1 MSWLCDLIA
10 QNSPDPRQRI
20 ELSQQFLVQL
30 QVSHLPSDSTLLNDF
45 CDLILQWLSCSNFKV
60 ALNALE
66 ILGVAVDVSGDVL
79 APYLIER
86 TPALVERLG
95 DGKQSV
101 REAAIQLLVLLAN
114 APYSNVQIV
123 FEKVAA
129 GLTHRQ
135 WLVRI
140 GAMQVIKN
148 ILEQN
153 KFYVEIQVNRV
164 VPTLCKLMEDPNNE
178 VREAT
183 ANTLV
188 YIFCQYGD
196 HVAISIKQRQLITDP
211 KYQMLMSRLKDA
223 QEGIGQFT
231 TTPSTSQRTS
241 RPLRRLLLPQKPGT
255 PSSANRILA
264 GTRKAAMSE
273 DQENL
278 LGSVPPFL
286 RASSVPAHRRPITV
300 SNKNS
305 GSAGAVSDETFQKAF
320 LEVPKCSIFS
330 AKELKEKLDNACAT
344 LQNANLDWDKRVNAL
359 KVLRSIIIGGAFD
372 FTDFTSEL
380 REMESAFLTS
390 IKDLRSQVCREGCVT
405 LAFYCEKLEL
415 KMAVLIEA
423 LMPALINLL
432 QNSAKVMASSAHVAL
447 QYVVK
452 YVRSPKL
459 MPHLKTAMASKSR
472 DIRRN
477 VAALVLMA
485 LTLWDGRLIEKNISI
500 FMDCI
505 KAGINDAD
513 PETRNIGRNMFSH
526 LDQEYRHHAEILYKS
541 LDPSKQRS
549 LSGIVSQSSSSQSIV
564 SEKDSLPITQKSS
577 SYSLHKSTAFH
588 FTGRSTSD
596 IDTGSA
602 RRAYSQLTRG
612 TTKWR
617 PMPQINGTPISSTR
631 SAVTAHRFA
640 TPSSTLRK
648 PAPIPRTPPG
658 NVARSQ
664 PGSRST
670 SPSQRIMSR
679 NRPSVP
685 TVVRNRSH
693 VDDLEDISA
702 AGDSLKFEVA
712 ELNNA
717 LACCAV
723 SSASERKEG
732 LKALYTIVS
741 TEKHIDPLDLKKITE
756 RLNSLISEG
765 SHKLLQAVSDLLI
778 KLVQLHHEELN
789 DWLNLLIPRLLMKY
803 ANDVLASNQDR
814 YRVMLDTVRQCFDPE
829 QQLHAVFKF
838 IQDPVRN
845 NVNFKIKHGLLK
857 YLHEVMSGVD
867 RALSYKNSEV
877 RSAILKIFQWLD
889 DPKNAGLRDISERVI
904 CDMFSVNASDFTAMM
919 ATFDNDLRNQLQEII
934 QRNSLAKP
942 KTNGFNS
949 NDTHA
954 LIHDTA
960 SQINDFVEGRRL
972 PGSPIRYESS
982 FSRSPL
988 DNGIMRR
995 QSREDPSCS
1004 LSGYILDPERLTND
1018 EEMQEELIKK
1028 IGEELSHSNERT
1040 AERLQAM
1047 NVLSQITR
1055 ESLFSLWDK
1064 YFKKILL
1071 LLVENLNDSD
1081 ASIRRTALKLL
1092 KEICYSQAPRFNY
1105 YAEMVFMRV
1114 LDATADE
1121 SKIVVSAAEECGS
1134 VLATHVSSVICRK
1147 VLLAVIKSTDTTE
1160 SKIQVAIKMLTKV
1173 LESLSPEE
1181 LLDILE
1187 EVAPPIVEAYNYE
1200 SSSIRKESVGCLV
1213 KMHKIVGKEA
1223 MLPYIGG
1230 LNRGKR
1236 ALLDVYLNR
1245 MRGPSPVS

>member
-1 MSWLCDLIA
+1 
-10 QNSPDPRQRI
+10 
-20 ELSQQFLVQL
+20 
-30 QVSHLPSDSTLLNDF
+30 
-45 CDLILQWLSCSNFKV
+45 
-60 ALNALE
+60 
-66 ILGVAVDVSGDVL
+66 
-79 APYLIER
+79 
-86 TPALVERLG
+86 
-95 DGKQSV
+95 
-101 REAAIQLLVLLAN
+101 
-114 APYSNVQIV
+114 
-123 FEKVAA
+123 
-129 GLTHRQ
+129 
-135 WLVRI
+135 
-140 GAMQVIKN
+140 
-148 ILEQN
+148 
-153 KFYVEIQVNRV
+153 
-164 VPTLCKLMEDPNNE
+164 
-178 VREAT
+178 
-183 ANTLV
+183 
-188 YIFCQYGD
+188 
-196 HVAISIKQRQLITDP
+196 
-211 KYQMLMSRLKDA
+211 
-223 QEGIGQFT
+223 
-231 TTPSTSQRTS
+231 
-241 RPLRRLLLPQKPGT
+241 
-255 PSSANRILA
+255 
-264 GTRKAAMSE
+264 MSE

-278 LGSVPPFL
+278 LGSAPPFL

-305 GSAGAVSDETFQKAF
+305 GTAGSVNDETFQKAF
-320 LEVPKCSIFS
+320 LEVPKCNVFS
-330 AKELKEKLDNACAT
+330 AKELKEKLDGACNT

-359 KVLRSIIIGGAFD
+359 KLLRGLLIGGGLD
-372 FTDFTSEL
+372 FTDFTAEL
-380 REMESAFLTS
+380 RDMEGAFLTS

-405 LAFYCEKLEL
+405 LAYVSLDNVIKRHFSFYCERLEM
-415 KMAVLIEA
+415 KMAVIIEA
-423 LMPALINLL
+423 LMPTLINLL
-432 QNSAKVMASSAHVAL
+432 QNSAKVMATSAQVAL

-452 YVRSPKL
+452 HVRSPKL
-459 MPHLKTAMASKSR
+459 LPHLKTAMASKSK

-477 VAALVLMA
+477 AAALILMA
-485 LTLWDGRLIEKNISI
+485 LTLWDSRIIEKNMPV
-500 FMDCI
+500 FMDCV
-505 KAGINDAD
+505 KAGVNDAD
-513 PETRNIGRNMFSH
+513 PETRSIGRNMFSH
-526 LDQEYRHHAEILYKS
+526 LDQEYHRHAEILFKS

-549 LSGIVSQSSSSQSIV
+549 LSGFVSQSSSSQSIV
-564 SEKDSLPITQKSS
+564 SEKDSLPLTQKSS
-577 SYSLHKSTAFH
+577 NYSLHKSTAFH

-612 TTKWR
+612 AAKWR
-617 PMPQINGTPISSTR
+617 PMPQINGSPMSSSRSSGTP
-631 SAVTAHRFA
+631 HRFA

-648 PAPIPRTPPG
+648 PALPRTPPN

-670 SPSQRIMSR
+670 SPSQRALSR

-685 TVVRNRSH
+685 CMTRNRNH
-693 VDDLEDISA
+693 VDDLEDIAA
-702 AGDSLKFEVA
+702 AGDSFKFEVA

-723 SSASERKEG
+723 SSTSERKEG

-741 TEKHIDPLDLKKITE
+741 SEKYIDPLDLKKITE

-778 KLVQLHHEELN
+778 KLVQLYHDELN
-789 DWLNLLIPRLLMKY
+789 DWLNLLIPRLLTKH

-829 QQLHAVFKF
+829 QQLHAVFRF

-845 NVNFKIKHGLLK
+845 NVNLKIKHGLLK
-857 YLHEVMSGVD
+857 YLHEVMGGVD
-867 RALSYKNSEV
+867 RALSFKNSEV

-889 DPKNAGLRDISERVI
+889 DPKNAILRDISEKVL

-919 ATFDNDLRNQLQEII
+919 ATFDNDLRSQLQEII

-942 KTNGFNS
+942 KTNGFSS

-960 SQINDFVEGRRL
+960 NQINDFVELCKL
-972 PGSPIRYESS
+972 PNSPMRIESS
-982 FSRSPL
+982 APRNSF
-988 DNGIMRR
+988 DNGLMRR

-1004 LSGYILDPERLTND
+1004 LSGYILDPDRLVSD
-1018 EEMQEELIKK
+1018 EELQKELITK

-1055 ESLFSLWDK
+1055 DSLFTLWDK

-1121 SKIVVSAAEECGS
+1121 SKFVVSAAEECGS

-1147 VLLAVIKSTDTTE
+1147 VLLAVIKSSNTAE
-1160 SKIQVAIKMLTKV
+1160 SKIYMAIKMLTKV

-1181 LLDILE
+1181 LIDILD

-1223 MLPYIGG
+1223 MQPYIST
-1230 LNRGKR
+1230 LNRGKIYH
-1236 ALLDVYLNR
+1236 LS
-1245 MRGPSPVS
+1245 RGSLKSSKTQTYCAFSGRYWMSTLTEQGAQVQFPELFTLWAAVVL